1 MLSLTLIIFISIY
14 IFSSYLH
21 TALSQKEAIKTSDAV
36 ASQIHASMY
45 QLMRKGWSREEM
57 KDFMESIK
65 HSFENSSNEIN
76 IYRGENVEELFG
88 KIPQRPFDRDI
99 VQAFLDGQKKVIE
112 HNGFITTLMPMV
124 SKDECLS
131 CHTNANENTVLGVIE
146 IKYNLA
152 AMTKETERNYWYFFL
167 AALPF
172 ILLITFLLS
181 KHVRNKLNKSII
193 GFAKK
198 VDAVNTVKDFRNL
211 DITDTDLGFSE
222 LNDILH
228 NVNLLSEKLKK
239 TAVDK
244 ELLEFEIRIF
254 DKFIITSNIV
264 KDWREYIKDLL
275 LEINTVMDAYSLI
288 TMFRVGDD
296 SYEIEVFWKNIPS
309 EKTIKLMEEIAQK
322 EMAKSPYF
330 DNGVQYQIT
339 HNIADKN
346 KQLLE
351 LTHEEIEMQTKS
363 LFLETP
369 KIGGIVG
376 ISVQSLLVKDPIR
389 HIVID
394 GILTTLI
401 NIVGSVKAIH
411 KYTED
416 LEYYATKD
424 PLTTFYNQRVFRD
437 ILENEIVRADRHSY
451 SFGLFVI
458 DCDNFKIIN
467 DRYGHSFGDK
477 YLQAFASTL
486 ELAKRP
492 EDVAAR
498 YGGDEFALIIP
509 ECDEK
514 EAREVAKSIQSA
526 IEALKI
532 QTEQKAQVQA
542 TASIGAAMYPSHAK
556 TGKELFNIA
565 DAMMYRSKR
574 SGKNAITFPE
584 QNDILKV
591 FKETEEKTILVLD
604 AIKHNK
610 IVPHFQ
616 PIAKI
621 ENSQIN
627 IHELLMRI
635 EIENN
640 LISAGEFI
648 EIAENM
654 GVINSMD
661 YIVIELA
668 FKEINKTNYDGILFV
683 NLSPKSLIVG
693 EFIDKINGLANKY
706 KIDKSKIVFEIT
718 ERETVKNFVLLE
730 KFVQN
735 LKLQGFSFAIDDF
748 GSGFSTFHYIKKFPI
763 DYIKIDGEFII
774 NIDKDEK
781 DMAFVKSIVSLAKEL
796 GVKTVAEYVENKETI
811 EHLKNMGVD
820 FAQGYY
826 IGRPSS
832 SFRK

>member
-57 KDFMESIK
+57 QDFMESIK

-181 KHVRNKLNKSII
+181 RHVRNKLNKSII

-228 NVNLLSEKLKK
+228 NVNILSEKLKK

-254 DKFIITSNIV
+254 DKFIITSSIV

-288 TMFRVGDD
+288 TMFRVGDEAYD
-296 SYEIEVFWKNIPS
+296 IEVFWRSLPS
-309 EKTIKLMEEIAQK
+309 EKTLKLMEGIVKKEIK
-322 EMAKSPYF
+322 NSEYF
-330 DNGVQYQIT
+330 DDLVQYQII
-339 HNIADKN
+339 HNIANKDKEPF
-346 KQLLE
+346 E
-351 LTHEEIEMQTKS
+351 LSIEEIEMQTKS
-363 LFLETP
+363 IFLETP

-424 PLTTFYNQRVFRD
+424 PLTSFYNQRVFRD
-437 ILENEIVRADRHSY
+437 MLENEIVRSDRHGY

-458 DCDNFKIIN
+458 DCDNFKVIN

-477 YLQAFASTL
+477 YLQAFAGTL
-486 ELAKRP
+486 EISKRP
-492 EDVAAR
+492 EDIVAR

-514 EAREVAKSIQSA
+514 EACKVAKSIQSA

-556 TGKELFNIA
+556 TAKELFNIA

-635 EIENN
+635 EIENS

-648 EIAENM
+648 EIAENI

-661 YIVIELA
+661 YMVIELA

-811 EHLKNMGVD
+811 EHLKNMDVD

>member
-21 TALSQKEAIKTSDAV
+21 TTLSQKEAIKTSDAV

-45 QLMRKGWSREEM
+45 QVMRKGWSREEM
-57 KDFMESIK
+57 EDFMESIK

-76 IYRGENVEELFG
+76 IYRSKTVEELFG
-88 KIPQRPFDRDI
+88 KIPQKPFDGDI
-99 VQAFLDGQKKVIE
+99 VQVFKDGQKKIIE
-112 HNGFITTLMPMV
+112 HNGFITTLMPMT
-124 SKDECLS
+124 SKNECLS
-131 CHTNANENTVLGVIE
+131 CHTNASENTVLGVIE

-152 AMTKETERNYWYFFL
+152 LMTKETERNYWYFFL
-167 AALPF
+167 VALPF

-181 KHVRNKLNKSII
+181 RHVKNKLNKSIT

-198 VDAVNTVKDFRNL
+198 VDAVNTIKDFRNL
-211 DITDTDLGFSE
+211 DIADTDLGFSE

-288 TMFRVGDD
+288 TMFRVGDE
-296 SYEIEVFWKNIPS
+296 SYEIEIFWKNTPS
-309 EKTIKLMEEIAQK
+309 EKTIKLMEEIAHK
-322 EMAKSPYF
+322 EMVKSPYF
-330 DNGVQYQIT
+330 DNDIQYQII

-346 KQLLE
+346 KE
-351 LTHEEIEMQTKS
+351 LPELNHKEIETQTKS

-416 LEYYATKD
+416 LEYYATRD

-437 ILENEIVRADRHSY
+437 ILENEIVRADRHNY

-458 DCDNFKIIN
+458 DCDNFKVIN
-467 DRYGHSFGDK
+467 DRYGHSFGDQ
-477 YLQAFASTL
+477 YLQAFANTL

-492 EDVAAR
+492 EDVVAR
-498 YGGDEFALIIP
+498 FGGDEFAVIIP
-509 ECDEK
+509 ECNEK
-514 EAREVAKSIQSA
+514 EAHEVAKSIRSA
-526 IEALKI
+526 IEILKI

-542 TASIGAAMYPSHAK
+542 TASIGAAMYPNHAK
-556 TGKELFNIA
+556 TAKELFNIA
-565 DAMMYRSKR
+565 DAMMYRSKKN
-574 SGKNAITFPE
+574 GKNAITFPE

-610 IVPHFQ
+610 IIPHFQ
-616 PIAKI
+616 PIINI

-648 EIAENM
+648 EIAENI

-668 FKEINKTNYDGILFV
+668 FKEIKKTNYDGILFV

-693 EFIDKINGLANKY
+693 EFIDKINNLANKY

-763 DYIKIDGEFII
+763 DYIKIDGDFIV

-796 GVKTVAEYVENKETI
+796 SVKTVAEYVENKETI

-832 SFRK
+832 SFKK